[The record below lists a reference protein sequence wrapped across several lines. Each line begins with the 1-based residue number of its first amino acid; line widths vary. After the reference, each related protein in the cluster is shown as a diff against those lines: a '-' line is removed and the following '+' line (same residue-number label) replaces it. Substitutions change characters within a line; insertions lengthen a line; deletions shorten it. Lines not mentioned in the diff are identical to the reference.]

1 MAKTV
6 KKRGRKK
13 KEEVQEEI
21 PAETDNAEEV
31 ADADD
36 ADDEED
42 SERTDESAEVDLGDS
57 DLELDGDDGVDLE
70 EVDVSKEDPSSAA
83 QLLAIRRALEDRE
96 DQKKMSR
103 ELDYLD
109 FDD

>member
-6 KKRGRKK
+6 KKRGRKA
-13 KEEVQEEI
+13 KEEVDEEI
-21 PAETDNAEEV
+21 PAEADKAEE
-31 ADADD
+31 AAD

-42 SERTDESAEVDLGDS
+42 LEQTDESAEVDLGDS

-70 EVDVSKEDPSSAA
+70 EVDVLKEDPSSAA

-96 DQKKMSR
+96 DRKKMSK

>member
-1 MAKTV
+1 MAKIV

-21 PAETDNAEEV
+21 PAEAGDAEEG
-31 ADADD
+31 AD

-42 SERTDESAEVDLGDS
+42 SEQTDESAEVDLGDS
-57 DLELDGDDGVDLE
+57 ALELDDDGVDLE
-70 EVDVSKEDPSSAA
+70 EVDVSKEDPGSAA

>member
-13 KEEVQEEI
+13 KEEVTEEI
-21 PAETDNAEEV
+21 PAEAEDAEEV

-36 ADDEED
+36 EDD
-42 SERTDESAEVDLGDS
+42 SEQTDESAEVDLGDS

>member
-1 MAKTV
+1 MAKIV

-21 PAETDNAEEV
+21 QAEADDAEEV
-31 ADADD
+31 ADT
-36 ADDEED
+36 DDEED
-42 SERTDESAEVDLGDS
+42 LEQTDESAEGDLGDS
-57 DLELDGDDGVDLE
+57 DLELDGDDGVGLD

-109 FDD
+109 FND

>member
-1 MAKTV
+1 M
-6 KKRGRKK
+6 
-13 KEEVQEEI
+13 
-21 PAETDNAEEV
+21 
-31 ADADD
+31 
-36 ADDEED
+36 
-42 SERTDESAEVDLGDS
+42 
-57 DLELDGDDGVDLE
+57 DLE

-96 DQKKMSR
+96 DQKQMSR

>member
-21 PAETDNAEEV
+21 PAEAGDAEEG
-31 ADADD
+31 AD

-42 SERTDESAEVDLGDS
+42 SEQTDESAEVDLGDS
-57 DLELDGDDGVDLE
+57 DLELEGDDGVDLDE

>member
-1 MAKTV
+1 MAKIV

-13 KEEVQEEI
+13 KEEVQEEK
-21 PAETDNAEEV
+21 PAEADDAEEV

-36 ADDEED
+36 EED
-42 SERTDESAEVDLGDS
+42 SEQTDESVEVDLDDS
-57 DLELDGDDGVDLE
+57 DLELDGDDGLDLD

>member
-13 KEEVQEEI
+13 KEEVPEEI
-21 PAETDNAEEV
+21 PAEAEDAEEV

-36 ADDEED
+36 D
-42 SERTDESAEVDLGDS
+42 SEQTDESAELDLGDS
-57 DLELDGDDGVDLE
+57 DLDLDGDDGVDLE

>member
-1 MAKTV
+1 
-6 KKRGRKK
+6 
-13 KEEVQEEI
+13 VQEEI
-21 PAETDNAEEV
+21 PENTDNTEEV
-31 ADADD
+31 AD

-57 DLELDGDDGVDLE
+57 DLELDSDDGVDLE
-70 EVDVSKEDPSSAA
+70 EVDVPKEDPSSAA

>member
-13 KEEVQEEI
+13 KEEVLEEI
-21 PAETDNAEEV
+21 TAEADNTEEV
-31 ADADD
+31 ADADE
-36 ADDEED
+36 EED
-42 SERTDESAEVDLGDS
+42 SEQTDESTEVDLGDS
-57 DLELDGDDGVDLE
+57 DLELDSDDGVDLE
-70 EVDVSKEDPSSAA
+70 DVDASKVDPSSTA

-96 DQKKMSR
+96 DRKQMSR

>member
-21 PAETDNAEEV
+21 PAEAGDAEEV

-36 ADDEED
+36 EED
-42 SERTDESAEVDLGDS
+42 PEQTDESAEVDLGDS

-83 QLLAIRRALEDRE
+83 QLLAIRRALEARDGE
-96 DQKKMSR
+96 KMMGR
-103 ELDYLD
+103 GVDYLGC
-109 FDD
+109 DD

>member
-1 MAKTV
+1 MAKIV

-13 KEEVQEEI
+13 KEEVPEEI
-21 PAETDNAEEV
+21 PAEADDAEEV

-36 ADDEED
+36 D
-42 SERTDESAEVDLGDS
+42 SEQTDESAELDLGDS
-57 DLELDGDDGVDLE
+57 DLDLDGDDGVDLE

>member
-13 KEEVQEEI
+13 KEEVLEEI
-21 PAETDNAEEV
+21 TAEADNTEEV
-31 ADADD
+31 ADADE
-36 ADDEED
+36 EED
-42 SERTDESAEVDLGDS
+42 AEQTDESTEVDLGDS
-57 DLELDGDDGVDLE
+57 DLELDGDDEVDLE
-70 EVDVSKEDPSSAA
+70 EVDAAKKDPTSAS

-96 DQKKMSR
+96 DQKQRSID
-103 ELDYLD
+103 LDYLD

>member
-1 MAKTV
+1 M
-6 KKRGRKK
+6 
-13 KEEVQEEI
+13 QEEI
-21 PAETDNAEEV
+21 PAEPDNAEEV

-36 ADDEED
+36 EEE

-57 DLELDGDDGVDLE
+57 DLELDSDDAVDLA
-70 EVDVSKEDPSSAA
+70 EVDVSRDDPSSAA

>member
-1 MAKTV
+1 MAKIV

-13 KEEVQEEI
+13 KEEEREEI
-21 PAETDNAEEV
+21 PAEADDAEEV

-36 ADDEED
+36 EED
-42 SERTDESAEVDLGDS
+42 SEQTDESVEVDLGDS

>member
-13 KEEVQEEI
+13 KEEVPEEI
-21 PAETDNAEEV
+21 PAEAGDAEEV

-36 ADDEED
+36 EED
-42 SERTDESAEVDLGDS
+42 SEQTDESAEVDLGDS

>member
-1 MAKTV
+1 MAKIV

-13 KEEVQEEI
+13 KEEVREEI
-21 PAETDNAEEV
+21 PAEADDAEEV

-36 ADDEED
+36 EED
-42 SERTDESAEVDLGDS
+42 SEQTDDSAEVDLGDS
-57 DLELDGDDGVDLE
+57 DLELDSDDEVDLE

>member
-13 KEEVQEEI
+13 KEEVLEEI
-21 PAETDNAEEV
+21 TADADITEEV
-31 ADADD
+31 ADADE
-36 ADDEED
+36 EED
-42 SERTDESAEVDLGDS
+42 SEQTDESTEVDLGDS
-57 DLELDGDDGVDLE
+57 DLELDSDDGVDLEE

-96 DQKKMSR
+96 DRKQMSR

>member
-13 KEEVQEEI
+13 KDEVQEEI
-21 PAETDNAEEV
+21 LAEADDVEEV

-36 ADDEED
+36 EDE
-42 SERTDESAEVDLGDS
+42 SEQTDESAELDLGDS

>member
-1 MAKTV
+1 MAKIV

-13 KEEVQEEI
+13 KGEVQEEI
-21 PAETDNAEEV
+21 AAKAGDAEEV

-36 ADDEED
+36 EED
-42 SERTDESAEVDLGDS
+42 SEQTDESTEVDLGDS
-57 DLELDGDDGVDLE
+57 DLDLDVDDGVDLE

>member
-13 KEEVQEEI
+13 KEEVLEEI
-21 PAETDNAEEV
+21 PAEAGDAEEG
-31 ADADD
+31 ADT
-36 ADDEED
+36 DDEED
-42 SERTDESAEVDLGDS
+42 SEQTDESAEVDLGDS

>member
-13 KEEVQEEI
+13 KEEVLEEI
-21 PAETDNAEEV
+21 TAEADNTEEV
-31 ADADD
+31 ADADE
-36 ADDEED
+36 EED
-42 SERTDESAEVDLGDS
+42 AEQTDESTEVDLGDS
-57 DLELDGDDGVDLE
+57 DLELDSDDGMDLE

-96 DQKKMSR
+96 DRKQMSR

>member
-21 PAETDNAEEV
+21 PAGAGDAEEV

-36 ADDEED
+36 EED
-42 SERTDESAEVDLGDS
+42 PEQTDESAEVDLGDS
-57 DLELDGDDGVDLE
+57 ELELDGDDGVDLE

>member
-1 MAKTV
+1 MAKIV

-13 KEEVQEEI
+13 KEEVHEEI
-21 PAETDNAEEV
+21 PAEADDAEDV
-31 ADADD
+31 ADAE
-36 ADDEED
+36 DEED
-42 SERTDESAEVDLGDS
+42 SEQTDESAEVDLGDS
-57 DLELDGDDGVDLE
+57 DIELDGDDGVDLE

-83 QLLAIRRALEDRE
+83 KLLAIRRALEDRE

>member
-1 MAKTV
+1 MAKTL

-31 ADADD
+31 AD

>member
-1 MAKTV
+1 MAKPV

-21 PAETDNAEEV
+21 LAEADNAEEV

-36 ADDEED
+36 EED
-42 SERTDESAEVDLGDS
+42 AEQTDESAEVDLGDS
-57 DLELDGDDGVDLE
+57 DLDLDGDDGVDLE

>member
-1 MAKTV
+1 MAKIV

-13 KEEVQEEI
+13 KEEVREEI
-21 PAETDNAEEV
+21 PAEADDAEEV

-36 ADDEED
+36 EED
-42 SERTDESAEVDLGDS
+42 SEQTDDSAEVDLGDS

>member
-13 KEEVQEEI
+13 KEEVQEEM
-21 PAETDNAEEV
+21 PSEVDNAEEV
-31 ADADD
+31 ADAD
-36 ADDEED
+36 EEEE
-42 SERTDESAEVDLGDS
+42 SEQTDESVEVDLGDS
-57 DLELDGDDGVDLE
+57 DLELDSDDGVDLE

-103 ELDYLD
+103 ELDYLE

>member
-13 KEEVQEEI
+13 KEVVQEEI

-31 ADADD
+31 AD

>member
-1 MAKTV
+1 MAKPV

-21 PAETDNAEEV
+21 LAEADNAEEV
-31 ADADD
+31 ADADE
-36 ADDEED
+36 EED
-42 SERTDESAEVDLGDS
+42 SEQTDESAEVDLGDS

-109 FDD
+109 FDE

>member
-13 KEEVQEEI
+13 K
-21 PAETDNAEEV
+21 ARGTGGDTSGAGDAEEV

-36 ADDEED
+36 EED
-42 SERTDESAEVDLGDS
+42 PEQTDESAEVDLGDS
-57 DLELDGDDGVDLE
+57 DIELDGDDGVDLE

>member
-13 KEEVQEEI
+13 REEIQEEI
-21 PAETDNAEEV
+21 TAEADRAEEV
-31 ADADD
+31 VDADE
-36 ADDEED
+36 EED
-42 SERTDESAEVDLGDS
+42 SEQTDESAEVDLGDS

>member
-6 KKRGRKK
+6 KRRGRKK
-13 KEEVQEEI
+13 KEEVPEEI
-21 PAETDNAEEV
+21 PAEAEDAEEV

-36 ADDEED
+36 D
-42 SERTDESAEVDLGDS
+42 SEQTDESAEVDLGDS
-57 DLELDGDDGVDLE
+57 DLDLDGDDGVDLE

>member
-1 MAKTV
+1 M
-6 KKRGRKK
+6 
-13 KEEVQEEI
+13 QEEI
-21 PAETDNAEEV
+21 PENTDNTEEV
-31 ADADD
+31 AD

-57 DLELDGDDGVDLE
+57 DLELDSDDGVDLE
-70 EVDVSKEDPSSAA
+70 EVDVPKEDPSSAA

>member
-1 MAKTV
+1 MFLAKTV

-21 PAETDNAEEV
+21 PAEAGDAEEG
-31 ADADD
+31 AD

-42 SERTDESAEVDLGDS
+42 SEQTDESAEVDLGDS

>member
-1 MAKTV
+1 MAKIV

-13 KEEVQEEI
+13 KEEIKEEI
-21 PAETDNAEEV
+21 PAEAGDAEEV

-36 ADDEED
+36 EED
-42 SERTDESAEVDLGDS
+42 SEQTDESAEVDLGDS
-57 DLELDGDDGVDLE
+57 DIELDGDDGVDLE

>member
-13 KEEVQEEI
+13 KEELPEEI
-21 PAETDNAEEV
+21 PAEAEDAEEV

-36 ADDEED
+36 D
-42 SERTDESAEVDLGDS
+42 SEQTDESAELDLGDS
-57 DLELDGDDGVDLE
+57 DLDLDGDDGVDLE

>member
-1 MAKTV
+1 M
-6 KKRGRKK
+6 
-13 KEEVQEEI
+13 EQ
-21 PAETDNAEEV
+21 
-31 ADADD
+31 
-36 ADDEED
+36 
-42 SERTDESAEVDLGDS
+42 TDESAEVDLGDS

-70 EVDVSKEDPSSAA
+70 EVDVSTEDPSSAA

>member
-1 MAKTV
+1 LAKIV

-13 KEEVQEEI
+13 KEEIKEEI
-21 PAETDNAEEV
+21 PAEAGDVEEV
-31 ADADD
+31 VD

-57 DLELDGDDGVDLE
+57 DIELDGDDGVDLE

>member
-1 MAKTV
+1 MAKIV

-21 PAETDNAEEV
+21 PGEADDPEEV
-31 ADADD
+31 AE

-42 SERTDESAEVDLGDS
+42 SEQTDESAEVDLGDS
-57 DLELDGDDGVDLE
+57 DLELDGDDEVDLE
-70 EVDVSKEDPSSAA
+70 EVDVSKEEPGSTA